1 MTQWR
6 LTVECAA
13 GEKDQL
19 LAELAEAG
27 TSGVIEDD
35 LPPGRCRLTAYF
47 AQRRQ
52 AEAVATQ
59 WSAAVQPEPER
70 DWVALARAQ
79 WQAAEVGRSFFLVP
93 EGSAQT
99 APTGRIRLLMRSG
112 LAAGSGWHPATRLA
126 LEGLE
131 DCLRP
136 GDFVL
141 DLGTGSGILAA
152 AAARLGAGVVF
163 ACDIDA
169 AAALVAQQNLRDDG
183 VPAALFV
190 GSVRSV
196 RTRSLDM
203 IIANLHAPALQALC
217 GDFARTLKPGGR
229 AVVSGFSLEQAPL
242 LAERFASK
250 GLAPAG
256 HRAHHD
262 WACLMLENT
271 R

>member
-6 LTVECAA
+6 LTVECSTP
-13 GEKDQL
+13 EKDRL
-19 LAELAEAG
+19 LAELAEAE
-27 TSGVIEDD
+27 TCGVLEEGL
-35 LPPGRCRLTAYF
+35 LPDRCRLTAYF
-47 AQRRQ
+47 RERHQ
-52 AEAVATQ
+52 AEAVATR
-59 WSAAVQPEPER
+59 WSAAIQAEPER

-79 WQAAEVGRSFFLVP
+79 WRELEVGRSFYLVP
-93 EGSAQT
+93 EGSAQA
-99 APTGRIRLLMRSG
+99 APVGRLRLVMRSG

-169 AAALVAQQNLRDDG
+169 EAARVARQNLRDDG

-196 RTRSLDM
+196 RTRSLDL
-203 IIANLHAPALQALC
+203 IVANLHAAALEALC
-217 GDFARTLKPGGR
+217 GELARTLKPGGR
-229 AVVSGFSLEQAPL
+229 AVVSGFSSEQAPPV
-242 LAERFASK
+242 AEMFATK
-250 GLAPAG
+250 GFAPAG
-256 HRAHHD
+256 RRVQD
-262 WACLMLENT
+262 GWACLMLDKA

>member
-6 LTVECAA
+6 LTVDCPTQ
-13 GEKDQL
+13 EKDRL

-27 TSGVIEDD
+27 TCGVLEEDL
-35 LPPGRCRLTAYF
+35 LPDRCRLTAYF
-47 AQRRQ
+47 ARRHQ
-52 AEAVATQ
+52 AEAVAAQ
-59 WSAAVQPEPER
+59 WSAAIQAEPEH

-79 WQAAEVGRSFFLVP
+79 WRELEVGRSFYLVP
-93 EGSAQT
+93 EGSAQP
-99 APTGRIRLLMRSG
+99 APAGRLRLVMRSG

-152 AAARLGAGVVF
+152 AAARLGAGAVF

-169 AAALVAQQNLRDDG
+169 EAARVARQNLRDDG
-183 VPAALFV
+183 APAALFV

-196 RTRSLDM
+196 RARSLDL
-203 IIANLHAPALQALC
+203 IIANLHAPALQSLC
-217 GDFARTLKPGGR
+217 GDLARTLRPGGR
-229 AVVSGFSLEQAPL
+229 AVVSGFSYEQASP
-242 LAERFASK
+242 LAETFATR

-256 HRAHHD
+256 RRVQEG
-262 WACLMLENT
+262 WACLMLEKAG
-271 R
+271 